1 MNINTFVDRSL
12 GRWKSQ
18 RSSHNLAF
26 QHFEQVLSTIDIT
39 AIAPDAAAVAEL
51 CEQHGFTPDQA
62 QSPFHMSWAGESDWD
77 DDSVI
82 SGTCLLVP
90 IPSPDPAHP
99 QRGKLLRSQGYAE
112 TMPAVGEYHFNEEG
126 VFILV
131 TEYDRAA
138 AEERIWFGTDHL
150 RFRVSL
156 IKTSGGTGVV
166 TASFSSEIRVTEP
179 AKT

>member
-1 MNINTFVDRSL
+1 MDISTFVDRSL

-39 AIAPDAAAVAEL
+39 AIAPDAPEVVEL
-51 CEQHGFTPDQA
+51 CQQHGFAPHLA
-62 QSPFHMSWAGESDWD
+62 QRPFQMNWAGESDWD
-77 DDSVI
+77 DDSVV
-82 SGTCLLVP
+82 SGTCLLIP
-90 IPSPDPAHP
+90 IPDTDPASP
-99 QRGKLLRSQGYAE
+99 NRGKLLRSQGYAE

-126 VFILV
+126 IFVLL

-138 AEERIWFGTDHL
+138 AEERIWFGTENL

-156 IKTSGGTGVV
+156 IKTSRGTGVV
-166 TASFSSEIRVTEP
+166 TASFSSEIRVP
-179 AKT
+179 SVI